1 MKKTLGE
8 VELFAITS
16 IIHLSI
22 LIYHLVLPR
31 SALLEFIFSIIPLY
45 LTIAFPNHL
54 CLIYAS
60 FFAVFVM
67 CFLFTKIKKWRPR
80 KPTSVWP
87 ASIIDNPSSSIKLPI
102 SVAQDDEPYT
112 SVAIDRVRL
121 LIMGCVAITIFASDF
136 SFYEGSKLGKSMG
149 NGLKLMD
156 IGVGSFVYNAGF
168 FSTKASPQRKIQNVL
183 SSLFF
188 GILRYLSKKLF
199 NLGVSDTEFGVH
211 LNFFLILGIL
221 NLASLFINTQIDFL
235 VGFAMCLVHEILLK
249 FFGLEELIYTTKRSN
264 IITANIEGIAFIL
277 PQMGMFLMA
286 SGISKVLFKKKN
298 MGIIILYNI
307 FFVTILLGTRTY
319 SMSCRRIH
327 NLYFCMVIMLLH
339 TTQGIISGAFNR
351 VFKIRDLKIHRFTS
365 KYLLFI
371 LIWSNLLV
379 GINKLFLSPA
389 AMPNYLAHGFCIAY
403 LAVVFYLPYITVDRN
418 AMRDCKQMN
427 DKLFSPKLWN

>member
-1 MKKTLGE
+1 MKKTLSE
-8 VELFAITS
+8 VELFGITS
-16 IIHLSI
+16 ITHLSI
-22 LIYHLVLPR
+22 LIYHLVFPR
-31 SALLEFIFSIIPLY
+31 YALFEFLFSIIPLY

-54 CLIYAS
+54 HLIYAS

-67 CFLFTKIKKWRPR
+67 CFLFTKIQKWGPWM
-80 KPTSVWP
+80 PTPVWP
-87 ASIIDNPSSSIKLPI
+87 ASIIDNPSSSVKLSI
-102 SVAQDDEPYT
+102 SVVQDDEPYA

-121 LIMGCVAITIFASDF
+121 LIMGCVAITIFISDF

-156 IGVGSFVYNAGF
+156 VGVGSFVYNAGF
-168 FSTKASPQRKIQNVL
+168 FSTKATPRRKVQNVL

-188 GILRYLSKKLF
+188 GILRYLSKKLLD
-199 NLGVSDTEFGVH
+199 LGVSDTEFGVH

-235 VGFAMCLVHEILLK
+235 IGFAMCLLHEILLK
-249 FFGLEELIYTTKRSN
+249 FFGLEELIYTTKRLN

-286 SGISKVLFKKKN
+286 SGISKALFKKKN
-298 MGIIILYNI
+298 PGIIVLYNI
-307 FFVTILLGTRTY
+307 FFVTILLGTRMY

-339 TTQGIISGAFNR
+339 TTQGIACGASNKI
-351 VFKIRDLKIHRFTS
+351 FKIRDLKIHRFTS

-379 GINKLFLSPA
+379 GINKLFLNPA
-389 AMPNYLAHGFCIAY
+389 TMPNYLAHGFCIAY
-403 LAVVFYLPYITVDRN
+403 LAVVFYLPYIAVNRN
-418 AMRDCKQMN
+418 AMRDCKQVN
-427 DKLFSPKLWN
+427 SKIFSPELWN